1 MPPTTHTPAKILA
14 RMNDVFGGRLWI
26 VRRMVPIDSRSSLAG
41 ERRSEAG
48 SSPRRRS
55 SSKMSDLLDDLER
68 NPSQKPSSG
77 SGSPNPP
84 EDEPDPEIGL
94 SSSRI

>member
-26 VRRMVPIDSRSSLAG
+26 ERRMVPIDSRSSLAG
-41 ERRSEAG
+41 GRRSEAE

-68 NPSQKPSSG
+68 KPSQDPSAG
-77 SGSPNPP
+77 SGSPNPVD
-84 EDEPDPEIGL
+84 DEPCPEAGV